1 MKQITVIK
9 IGGNVIDN
17 EEALNA
23 FLARFAAIEG
33 DKILVHGGGKLA
45 SRLQKELGQEVQ
57 MIDGRRVTD
66 RATLDVVTMVYAG
79 LVNKQIIAKL
89 QALGCN
95 AIGLSGADGNIV
107 RAHRRPA
114 KPIDYGFVGDIDGVD
129 TTMLRS
135 LLEAGLTPVFSAITH
150 DGAGTLLNCNADSV
164 TQAVA
169 LGAAQLAPTDLVFCF
184 EKHGVLSDAEN
195 DDSVIARITPDSY
208 LQLKADGIVSGGMI
222 PKIENALRAVEQ
234 GVRTVRIKHADDLLE
249 ESAGT
254 TICNA

>member
-1 MKQITVIK
+1 
-9 IGGNVIDN
+9 
-17 EEALNA
+17 
-23 FLARFAAIEG
+23 
-33 DKILVHGGGKLA
+33 
-45 SRLQKELGQEVQ
+45 

-135 LLEAGLTPVFSAITH
+135 LLEAGLTPVFSAIMH

-195 DDSVIARITPDSY
+195 DDSVIACITPDS
-208 LQLKADGIVSGGMI
+208 
-222 PKIENALRAVEQ
+222 
-234 GVRTVRIKHADDLLE
+234 
-249 ESAGT
+249 
-254 TICNA
+254 

>member
-17 EEALNA
+17 EEVLNA

-135 LLEAGLTPVFSAITH
+135 LLEAGLTPVFSAIMH